1 MEVSVDGID
10 ERLTPTQR
18 ASVLRIVQEA
28 LQNVRKHA
36 AASRVAIGLEGDAL
50 VIEDNGRGFD
60 LMRLASGATRN
71 FGLQFMRERAE
82 LLGGQLQIE
91 SRQGEGTRILLRL
104 PGRIRDAH

>member
-1 MEVSVDGID
+1 
-10 ERLTPTQR
+10 
-18 ASVLRIVQEA
+18 
-28 LQNVRKHA
+28 VRKHA

-60 LMRLASGATRN
+60 LMRLASGKSRN

-82 LLGGQLQIE
+82 LFGGQLHIE

-104 PGRIRDAH
+104 PGRAS